1 MTIDAATAAARV
13 AALPIWRGPIDPQP
27 LGGGMTNQNFT
38 VEDAGR
44 RCVVRIGEDVPEHG
58 LMRFAELAASQAAAR
73 AGISPEAI
81 HHEPGVL
88 VIDFIEG
95 RTLTPE
101 DIQTREMQQ
110 RIVPLLKRCHR
121 DMQRHLRGP
130 ALMFWV
136 FHVLRDYSHRL
147 AEAGHRHIGKLGDWS
162 KAAARMEARIGPI
175 DLVFGHNDL
184 LAANF
189 IDDGRKLWLLDWD
202 YGGFNSPLFDLG
214 GLASNNEL
222 TEDDRLFVLEAY
234 FERPVDD
241 QLRLSSQAM
250 LTASLLREAMWS
262 MVAELFSKIE
272 VDFVAYTE
280 ENLQRFERAMQR
292 FDELDRA

>member
-13 AALPIWRGPIDPQP
+13 AALPIWHGRIDPQP
-27 LGGGMTNQNFT
+27 LDGGMTNQNFI

-44 RCVVRIGEDVPEHG
+44 RRVVRIGEDVPEHG

-73 AGISPEAI
+73 AGISPEVLYQ
-81 HHEPGVL
+81 EPGVL

-95 RTLTPE
+95 LTLAPE
-101 DIQTREMQQ
+101 DIQKREMQQ
-110 RIVPLLKRCHR
+110 RIVPLVQRCHR
-121 DMQRHLRGP
+121 DVQRHLRGP
-130 ALMFWV
+130 ALAFWV

-147 AEAGHRHIGKLGDWS
+147 AEAGHRLIAKLGDWS
-162 KAAARMEARIGPI
+162 KAAARMEARVGPI

-202 YGGFNSPLFDLG
+202 YAGFNSPLFDLG
-214 GLASNNEL
+214 GLASNNDL
-222 TEDDRLFVLEAY
+222 TEEDRLFVLEAY
-234 FERPVDD
+234 YGRPVDD

-262 MVAELFSKIE
+262 MVSELYSKID
-272 VDFVAYTE
+272 VDFIAYTE
-280 ENLQRFERAMQR
+280 QNLKRFERAMRR
-292 FDELDRA
+292 FDELDAA